1 MNLEDYTDLSDD
13 YPARPRASQEAAARK
28 RSRPTPDAPIVLP
41 SRAPAAALIAVV
53 LLFIG
58 ALSYG
63 LSRTPAGPLRLPTP
77 TSAPTAAERHTTL
90 LVAPTNIPTP
100 APPARPAPSAR
111 PEPSGDVLGVSYEV
125 LPQTGRGEPP
135 PVVEPAPP
143 ADPPPP
149 PEPTAWPTSEPVVV
163 TDFAKSDIR
172 GTCQF
177 VGCLGQQG
185 VDLARAETCHALFW
199 QYGDTE
205 AEAIPEPD
213 YSAVRGCIWEG
224 LYR

>member
-13 YPARPRASQEAAARK
+13 YPARPRASQEVAAR
-28 RSRPTPDAPIVLP
+28 RGARPTPDAPIILP
-41 SRAPAAALIAVV
+41 SRAHAAALIAVG

-77 TSAPTAAERHTTL
+77 TSAPTAVERHTTSF
-90 LVAPTNIPTP
+90 VAPTNIPTP

-111 PEPSGDVLGVSYEV
+111 PEPSGDVLGVSYEAP
-125 LPQTGRGEPP
+125 PQTGRGEPP
-135 PVVEPAPP
+135 PVEVAPP
-143 ADPPPP
+143 VEPPP
-149 PEPTAWPTSEPVVV
+149 PEPTAWPASAPVQAQ
-163 TDFAKSDIR
+163 DFAKPDIR

-177 VGCLGQQG
+177 VGCLGANA
-185 VDLARAETCHALFW
+185 VALERAQVCGALYW
-199 QYGDTE
+199 VYGDTE